1 MSYKTEPRIVWTE
14 TEKKK
19 LAFAVYYYIKTNP
32 NSTKLHAIN
41 SVQNTV
47 LFSHR
52 IRKIYSYTAVANWLD
67 KELELLNS
75 SNIETTAK
83 IELSKIPSET
93 IINEL
98 FNRFENTVNT
108 NIKSALHDIE
118 HKIESKILSR
128 ITELEKVLVDLSV
141 NNKST
146 DINIKPQEKKHNSK
160 KKKILVAGLLHNQF
174 NEIKHEYSEY
184 FDLKNASGDCS
195 IPKLKSMLTYIDHTL
210 VMTNFISHS
219 VDGVISNSGT
229 RYTRITGGLTSLK
242 EEIEK
247 LI

>member
-14 TEKKK
+14 VEKKK

-32 NSTKLHAIN
+32 NSTKLQAIN

-67 KELELLNS
+67 EELELLDS
-75 SNIETTAK
+75 SNIEITAK
-83 IELSKIPSET
+83 IELAKIPSET

-98 FNRFENTVNT
+98 FNRFENTVNN

-118 HKIESKILSR
+118 HKIENKILSR
-128 ITELEKVLVDLSV
+128 ITELEKVLVDLST

-146 DINIKPQEKKHNSK
+146 DIIKSQEKKHNSK
-160 KKKILVAGLLHNQF
+160 KKKILIAGLLHNQF

-195 IPKLKSMLTYIDHTL
+195 IPKLKSMLTYTDHIL

-219 VDGVISNSGT
+219 VDGVISNSGN
-229 RYTRITGGLTSLK
+229 RYIRITGGMTSLK